1 MNWLTDWPTYLL
13 KDCWTDGLMDWLTD
27 WGTDWLAHWVIEG
40 LSDSLTNLSADRPT
54 NWMSERQRPTKLSEW
69 FKNCVQGTTLFI
81 LTVSFAGASSMT
93 RWKRFCSWSSSLS
106 IDFLLSGRS
115 RILFLNYKL
124 EEGHSE
130 PLNQGNFLHKITK
143 MLTEICLLCP
153 SKFTSNSTILIASK
167 SRERLLDDFTH
178 MGQVSQ
184 RVLRASFHEKVMN
197 KQHTISPSS
206 KSSFISMLPLQNWC
220 LSKMSFSTKGLLV
233 FANIPRKIY
242 ELNTSETRAA
252 ICLSLSKVLWHRGQ
266 PLEWTSSLSSLET
279 YLE

>member
-1 MNWLTDWPTYLL
+1 MNP
-13 KDCWTDGLMDWLTD
+13 WTRE
-27 WGTDWLAHWVIEG
+27 I
-40 LSDSLTNLSADRPT
+40 
-54 NWMSERQRPTKLSEW
+54 
-69 FKNCVQGTTLFI
+69 
-81 LTVSFAGASSMT
+81 
-93 RWKRFCSWSSSLS
+93 FCSLKMWN
-106 IDFLLSGRS
+106 
-115 RILFLNYKL
+115 LN
-124 EEGHSE
+124 
-130 PLNQGNFLHKITK
+130 KITK

-206 KSSFISMLPLQNWC
+206 KSSFVSMLPLQNWC
-220 LSKMSFSTKGLLV
+220 LSKMSFSLSTKGLLV

>member
-40 LSDSLTNLSADRPT
+40 LSDSLTNPSADRST

-69 FKNCVQGTTLFI
+69 FENCVQGTTLFI

-106 IDFLLSGRS
+106 IDSLLSGRV

-130 PLNQGNFLHKITK
+130 PLNQGNFLQFKNVKFEQDHKNVDRN
-143 MLTEICLLCP
+143 M
-153 SKFTSNSTILIASK
+153 FT
-167 SRERLLDDFTH
+167 
-178 MGQVSQ
+178 
-184 RVLRASFHEKVMN
+184 
-197 KQHTISPSS
+197 
-206 KSSFISMLPLQNWC
+206 
-220 LSKMSFSTKGLLV
+220 
-233 FANIPRKIY
+233 
-242 ELNTSETRAA
+242 
-252 ICLSLSKVLWHRGQ
+252 LSLEIHEQ
-266 PLEWTSSLSSLET
+266 FNYFNSL
-279 YLE
+279 

>member
-40 LSDSLTNLSADRPT
+40 LSNSLTNPSADRST

-69 FKNCVQGTTLFI
+69 FKNCVQGTTSFI

-106 IDFLLSGRS
+106 IDSLLSGRV

-130 PLNQGNFLHKITK
+130 PLNQGNFLQFKNVKFEQDHKNVDRN
-143 MLTEICLLCP
+143 M
-153 SKFTSNSTILIASK
+153 FT
-167 SRERLLDDFTH
+167 
-178 MGQVSQ
+178 
-184 RVLRASFHEKVMN
+184 
-197 KQHTISPSS
+197 
-206 KSSFISMLPLQNWC
+206 
-220 LSKMSFSTKGLLV
+220 
-233 FANIPRKIY
+233 
-242 ELNTSETRAA
+242 
-252 ICLSLSKVLWHRGQ
+252 LSLEIHEQ
-266 PLEWTSSLSSLET
+266 FNYFNSL
-279 YLE
+279 

>member
-1 MNWLTDWPTYLL
+1 MHWLTDWPTYLL

-69 FKNCVQGTTLFI
+69 FKNCVQGTTLFT

-106 IDFLLSGRS
+106 IDTLFSGRV

-167 SRERLLDDFTH
+167 SRERLLDDFTY

-206 KSSFISMLPLQNWC
+206 KSSFASMLPLQNWC